1 VAGRND
7 EIDPVHRIPSSA
19 PRFVGVS
26 GGPDLRRMNLMSI
39 LGGVALVIFGVRF
52 LRKGLDRLFGP
63 HLIAWLQRMTTS
75 RPRAFFAGVVTG
87 TCSPSSTAL
96 SVVAVNMMTSG
107 NLTAE
112 RMLAV
117 LLGSGVGLTVTVQLL
132 ALHIETSA
140 VWLLFF
146 GVLGF
151 QFLQREIYRGLG
163 QCLIALG
170 LIFLAMQII
179 GQASRTLAAEPD
191 PHTIIEI
198 LNAYPWA
205 LLALAAILTV
215 LVQSST
221 AAIGLGIGLAQG
233 NLLSPSAMVAWV
245 LGANL
250 GIAVTL
256 LIAGYPTLEARRL
269 ALAHLLIKA
278 TGVAAVLAALNP
290 LTALLQA
297 LPYSL
302 SRQTADFHTG
312 FNAVLGLCALPLVPL
327 FARLARILLG
337 EPRGLREERDARQ
350 ESFLS
355 EDALET
361 PSLALAHATREVLRM
376 NDECQR
382 MLAGFWSAYE
392 RRDIEAARQVQTWDD
407 RVDHIYNGLKDYL
420 SRITQDQLGEKLGQW
435 QMMLLGFAGE
445 LEAVADIIE
454 LHLCSEAI
462 KQVQESVK
470 FSPTD
475 AVALAEVFR
484 GVRERLLLASSVLAV
499 RDAKSARDFLHGQD
513 RLNEFCR
520 KVQHAHHLRIRSGD
534 RETLLSSAAF
544 LEMLG
549 GFRRINSHLGTLGY
563 ALGGTGR
570 GRRNRPAARAEAAK
584 LPAADEDAPPAAE
597 RQGG

>member
-1 VAGRND
+1 MTLRDHDFTHFHLFLFRLARLLAEDSG
-7 EIDPVHRIPSSA
+7 E
-19 PRFVGVS
+19 VS
-26 GGPDLRRMNLMSI
+26 GISI

-63 HLIAWLQRMTTS
+63 HLVAWLQRMTTT
-75 RPRAFFAGVVTG
+75 RGKAFFAGIVTG

-96 SVVAVNMMTSG
+96 SVVAVNMMTTG

-132 ALHIETSA
+132 ALHIEGSA

-151 QFLQREIYRGLG
+151 QFLKREVYRGIG

-179 GQASRTLAAEPD
+179 GDSSRAMAAQPD
-191 PHTIIEI
+191 ARTVLHVLDSHPG
-198 LNAYPWA
+198 A
-205 LLALAAILTV
+205 LLILATILTV
-215 LVQSST
+215 LLQSST
-221 AAIGLGIGLAQG
+221 ASIGLALGLAQG
-233 NLLSPSAMVAWV
+233 QLLSSDALVAWV

-250 GIAVTL
+250 GIAGTL

-269 ALAHLLIKA
+269 ALAHLLIKGL
-278 TGVAAVLAALNP
+278 GVAIVFTVLGP
-290 LTALLQA
+290 LTAWMHT
-297 LPYSL
+297 LPL
-302 SRQTADFHTG
+302 AIPRQIADFHTG
-312 FNAVLGLCALPLVPL
+312 FN
-327 FARLARILLG
+327 ILLG
-337 EPRGLREERDARQ
+337 LLMLPAVPLISRAARLLIGQPPEFREKLAPGQ

-382 MLAGFWSAYE
+382 MLAGFWTAYE
-392 RRDIEAARQVQTWDD
+392 RRDVEAARQVQTHDD
-407 RVDHIYNGLKDYL
+407 NVDRIYNGLKDYL
-420 SRITQDQLGEKLGQW
+420 SRITEDQLGEKLGQW
-435 QMMLLGFAGE
+435 QMTLLGFAGE

-454 LHLCSEAI
+454 RHLCVEVI

-470 FSPTD
+470 FAAAD
-475 AVALAEVFR
+475 AGSLADVYAQ
-484 GVRERLLLASSVLAV
+484 VRERLLQASSVLTV
-499 RDAKSARDFLHGQD
+499 RDPATARDFLHGQD
-513 RLNEFCR
+513 RLSEFCR

-544 LEMLG
+544 LEILG

-563 ALGGTGR
+563 AVGTQGR
-570 GRRNRPAARAEAAK
+570 SRRPRAVPLPEVAAPEQVTQNSVP
-584 LPAADEDAPPAAE
+584 LPEPRKADSP
-597 RQGG
+597 

>member
-1 VAGRND
+1 
-7 EIDPVHRIPSSA
+7 
-19 PRFVGVS
+19 
-26 GGPDLRRMNLMSI
+26 MSI
-39 LGGVALVIFGVRF
+39 MGGVALVLFGVRF

-63 HLIAWLQRMTTS
+63 HLVSWLQRMTTS
-75 RPRAFFAGVVTG
+75 RPKAFFAGVVTG

-96 SVVAVNMMTSG
+96 SVVAVNMMTAG

-179 GQASRTLAAEPD
+179 GQAARTLAAEPD

-198 LNAYPWA
+198 LNTHPGA
-205 LLALAAILTV
+205 LLVLATVLTV
-215 LVQSST
+215 IVQSST
-221 AAIGLGIGLAQG
+221 ASIGLGIGLAQG
-233 NLLSPSAMVAWV
+233 NLLSSGAMVAWV

-278 TGVAAVLAALNP
+278 TGVTAVLAALGP
-290 LTALLQA
+290 VLALLRLLPFA
-297 LPYSL
+297 LA
-302 SRQTADFHTG
+302 RQTADFHTA
-312 FNAVLGLCALPLVPL
+312 FNAVLGLSALPLVPG
-327 FARLARILLG
+327 FARLAHLLIG
-337 EPRGLREERDARQ
+337 EPRGLRQEPGARP

-376 NDECQR
+376 NDECQQ

-392 RRDIEAARQVQTWDD
+392 RRDIEAARQVQTCDD

-435 QMMLLGFAGE
+435 QMTLLGVAGE

-454 LHLCSEAI
+454 RHLCAEAI

-470 FSPTD
+470 FAPAD
-475 AVALAEVFR
+475 ATALAEVFVQ
-484 GVRERLLLASSVLAV
+484 VRERLVLASSVLAV
-499 RDAKSARDFLHGQD
+499 REPSTARDFLQGQD
-513 RLNEFCR
+513 RLNDFCR

-544 LEMLG
+544 LELLG

-563 ALGGTGR
+563 ALGSSGR
-570 GRRNRPAARAEAAK
+570 GRRTKSAARGEVAK
-584 LPAADEDAPPAAE
+584 TQSSAQEDTPPASESAG
-597 RQGG
+597 R